1 MWTSVNVV
9 GPVVRLQYLN
19 EDRYYTEECDSLVW
33 TSVDVVG
40 PVVRLQYLNEDR
52 YYREECD

>member
-33 TSVDVVG
+33 TSVNVVG
-40 PVVRLQYLNEDR
+40 PVVCLQYLILHR
-52 YYREECD
+52 GM